1 MTRAL
6 NAGRVTFAALSVP
19 NYRLYYGGQAISLI
33 GTWMQMTAQS
43 WLVLTLTHS
52 GAALGGIVALQT
64 IPVLLL
70 APYGGVI
77 ADRVDKRKLMVALQ
91 TAMGVQALVLGLLT
105 VTGAVRV
112 WQIGVLACLLGL
124 NNAFENPARQSFM
137 MEMVGTEHL
146 RNAVTLNSVLVNIA
160 RAIGPAVAGLLIATV
175 GTGLCFL
182 INSASFV
189 AVVTS
194 LVVMDRTMLRPSPPA
209 ARAPGQLREGLH
221 YVRGNGNLWTP
232 LVMMAAVGCL
242 TYEFQVSL
250 PVMAS
255 RGLHVGA
262 TGFGF
267 MTAAMGV
274 GAVAG
279 GLLAAARGKTGLRPL
294 VLAASVFGVALT
306 LATAAPTLGLELVA
320 LAFAGAASITF
331 MSTGNSTLQLTAD
344 PAMRGRVMSL
354 WFVAFQG
361 STPVGGP
368 IVGATMGLLG
378 ARAGLGLGAITCL
391 VVAVAGSLALAR
403 RRASVELQHGESVEL
418 QHVSDGV
425 EPVDQT
431 VHIGSRVV
439 HSERSTRRRRH
450 TELAHQRLR
459 AVMPGPDAH
468 SAAPED
474 LADVVRVGSLER
486 ERHERAAISRRRRA
500 LDR

>member
-1 MTRAL
+1 
-6 NAGRVTFAALSVP
+6 
-19 NYRLYYGGQAISLI
+19 
-33 GTWMQMTAQS
+33 
-43 WLVLTLTHS
+43 
-52 GAALGGIVALQT
+52 
-64 IPVLLL
+64 L

-77 ADRVDKRKLMVALQ
+77 ADRVDKRKLMVVLQ
-91 TAMGVQALVLGLLT
+91 SAMGVQALVLGLLT
-105 VTGAVRV
+105 VTGSVQV

-137 MEMVGTEHL
+137 MEMVGAEHL
-146 RNAVTLNSVLVNIA
+146 RNAVSLNSVLVNVA
-160 RAIGPAVAGLLIATV
+160 RAIGPAIAGLLIATV
-175 GTGLCFL
+175 GTGTCFL
-182 INSASFV
+182 INSGSFV

-194 LVVMDRTMLRPSPPA
+194 LLIMDRSQLRPSPPA
-209 ARAPGQLREGLH
+209 ARAPGQLREGLR
-221 YVRGNGNLWTP
+221 YVSGNRDLWIP

-255 RGLHVGA
+255 RGLHAGA

-294 VLAASVFGVALT
+294 VLAASVFGLALT
-306 LATAAPTLGLELVA
+306 LATAAPSLGLELAA

-368 IVGATMGLLG
+368 VVGATMGLLG
-378 ARAGLGLGAITCL
+378 ARAGLGVGAVTCVL
-391 VVAVAGSLALAR
+391 VATTGAVVLAR
-403 RRASVELQHGESVEL
+403 RRPSVELQDL
-418 QHVSDGV
+418 ADGA
-425 EPVDQT
+425 EPVDQP
-431 VHIGSRVV
+431 VHVVAGVV
-439 HSERSTRRRRH
+439 HGERSARRSGH
-450 TELAHQRLR
+450 AQPAHQRLR
-459 AVMPGPDAH
+459 AVMPGADTDAAT
-468 SAAPED
+468 SED
-474 LADVVRVGSLER
+474 LPDVVRVRAVER
-486 ERHERAAISRRRRA
+486 ERGQRPALGRRKRSV
-500 LDR
+500 DH